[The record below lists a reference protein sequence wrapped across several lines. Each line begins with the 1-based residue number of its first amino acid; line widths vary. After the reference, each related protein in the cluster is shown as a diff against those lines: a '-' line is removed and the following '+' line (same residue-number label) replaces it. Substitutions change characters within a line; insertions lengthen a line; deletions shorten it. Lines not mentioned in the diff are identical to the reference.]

1 MSSQAVSI
9 DYSGAANLV
18 NRRRFLPLHAQHP
31 HEISSPIAIQPP
43 FPTNSGDSLE
53 RYDLFQD
60 LIKITRAVNTVVVAL
75 NNRQLKLPLEL
86 MSFASLTS
94 MDDELYRLWNL
105 RPGGSM
111 VGRRISIQAV
121 WRITALMFISSIC
134 HLCQTHP
141 LPSNDTLTEL
151 LHQEM
156 LATMGDFSSIIP
168 TLISCIAGYSKQ
180 HYSLATLAIHF
191 ALDDWR
197 ILGIKLLSFFSTHW
211 ICQGPIQDV
220 WLRRLTSPLSV

>member
-1 MSSQAVSI
+1 
-9 DYSGAANLV
+9 
-18 NRRRFLPLHAQHP
+18 
-31 HEISSPIAIQPP
+31 
-43 FPTNSGDSLE
+43 
-53 RYDLFQD
+53 
-60 LIKITRAVNTVVVAL
+60 
-75 NNRQLKLPLEL
+75 

-94 MDDELYRLWNL
+94 MDDELYRLCNL
-105 RPGGSM
+105 RTVGSM

-141 LPSNDTLTEL
+141 LPSNDTLTQL
-151 LHQEM
+151 LQQEM

-211 ICQGPIQDV
+211 ICQGPIQDI
-220 WLRRLTSPLSV
+220 WLRRLTSPLSVGAGTIPSAVVVITRLSICFCRSERWYFTTENPLTQHLHTPLTR